1 MQRLFAGN
9 AHILFG
15 RSYWVGVLAHRRLP
29 LRLGVDMYCSVFA
42 WESAHP
48 ELSCWWK
55 PTGIPSAWG
64 ENERRESLETASQG
78 GVAPAGGSSPFY
90 LSSPCLKNRQASSW
104 CGGYRTALRMG
115 TTCQGSKRSWP
126 LAMLWRQLVS
136 SGLPSERFFYKNG
149 KRNPKRLPKNL
160 YTVSSLPGS
169 LKPGVC
175 PRGQTP
181 HQSYTVSEHNQ
192 TKDSVFA
199 FKQNH
204 LRRGTTYFH
213 FSSQRRETSCCIF
226 RHLKELRKL
235 I

>member
-1 MQRLFAGN
+1 MHTFYLEGAIGWVSLPIAVSLWDSVLICTAVCSCEK
-9 AHILFG
+9 AHT
-15 RSYWVGVLAHRRLP
+15 
-29 LRLGVDMYCSVFA
+29 
-42 WESAHP
+42 
-48 ELSCWWK
+48 LSFPADGK

-64 ENERRESLETASQG
+64 ENERQESLETALQG

-90 LSSPCLKNRQASSW
+90 LSSPCLKHRHASSW

-160 YTVSSLPGS
+160 YTVSSLAGS

-192 TKDSVFA
+192 TEDSEVFA